1 MEPAEHA
8 VVLYDGVCNVCN
20 DSVQFILARDRA
32 GYFQF
37 ASLQSEV
44 GQELLA
50 QHGLGE
56 LPLSTMVLIEAGRAY
71 TKSTAVMR
79 VARRLTPFWFLS
91 SYGLALLPR
100 PLRDALYAGFV
111 KHRYRW
117 FGKREQCLVPTP
129 ALRERFLD
137 LSAR

>member
-1 MEPAEHA
+1 MEPAVHA

-20 DSVQFILARDRA
+20 ESVQFILARDKV
-32 GYFQF
+32 GYFHF

-44 GQELLA
+44 GKELLA
-50 QHGLGE
+50 QHGLAD
-56 LPLSTMVLIEAGRAY
+56 LPLSTMVLIEKGRAY
-71 TKSTAVMR
+71 VKSTAVMR
-79 VARRLTPFWFLS
+79 VARRLTPFWVLS
-91 SYGLALLPR
+91 SYALALLPR

-117 FGKREQCLVPTP
+117 FGQSEQCLVPTP

-137 LSAR
+137 LAPR